1 MPEEHELPTR
11 HIIDR
16 LLEQRTLL
24 LSEAVMPDSAER
36 LVAQLLYL
44 NAQDQKAPITFYTN
58 TPGGS
63 ISDGFAIF
71 DTIRFIKPKVTT
83 VCTGISA
90 SMGTVLMLA
99 PSDKKRRVAMPNTR
113 FMIHQPSSAYQG
125 SAYQGSASDIEIGA
139 KQILLLRDRLVQ
151 IYVEET
157 GQTKE
162 NILRDLNRDYWRSA
176 AEAVDYGLCDRV
188 VEKLG
193 DIV

>member
-1 MPEEHELPTR
+1 MPEEHDHPSR

-16 LLEQRTLL
+16 LLEQRTVL
-24 LSEAVMPDSAER
+24 LSEPVMPDSAER

-44 NAQDQKAPITFYTN
+44 KAKDAKAPITFYIN

-71 DTIRFIKPKVTT
+71 DTIRFIKSEVTT

-99 PSDKKRRVAMPNTR
+99 PRAKKRRVAMPNTR
-113 FMIHQPSSAYQG
+113 FMIHQPS

-162 NILRDLNRDYWRSA
+162 NILRDLNRDYWMSA

-188 VEKLG
+188 VQKLG